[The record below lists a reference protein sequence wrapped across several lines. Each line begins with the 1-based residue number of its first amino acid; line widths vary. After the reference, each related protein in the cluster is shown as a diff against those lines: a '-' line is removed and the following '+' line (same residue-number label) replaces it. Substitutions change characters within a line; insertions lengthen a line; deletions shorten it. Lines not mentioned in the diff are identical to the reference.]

1 MDGEGLGYLSGLS
14 LLCSLESVGYI
25 FNNVGKS
32 RHAEKCWIDLFMSQD
47 RRPYF
52 AFWIGKIPGNLL
64 CWNMKLFPPCNPLLR
79 SYIAHLYFIVS
90 LACSNLKL
98 VLLHCNHLPSH
109 QLTWWK
115 LQVKLQYMFLLIFVS
130 RQKPSNECWKTTAT
144 CFTHKKKKK
153 EKRNSE
159 SEHSKGKTGLLQI
172 EFYMLIS

>member
-47 RRPYF
+47 RRSYF
-52 AFWIGKIPGNLL
+52 TFWSGKIPGNLL
-64 CWNMKLFPPCNPLLR
+64 CWNMKLFPPFNPLLL
-79 SYIAHLYFIVS
+79 SYIAHLCFIVS
-90 LACSNLKL
+90 HRRL

-115 LQVKLQYMFLLIFVS
+115 LQVKLQYMFYWFLCPDKSLQMNVGKLQPHVS
-130 RQKPSNECWKTTAT
+130 PTQK
-144 CFTHKKKKK
+144 
-153 EKRNSE
+153 KRNSK
-159 SEHSKGKTGLLQI
+159 SEHSTGKLA
-172 EFYMLIS
+172 FYV

>member
-32 RHAEKCWIDLFMSQD
+32 RGAEKCWIDLFMSQD
-47 RRPYF
+47 RRSYF
-52 AFWIGKIPGNLL
+52 TFWTGKIPGNLL
-64 CWNMKLFPPCNPLLR
+64 CWNMKLFPPFHPLLL

-90 LACSNLKL
+90 HACSNQMI

-115 LQVKLQYMFLLIFVS
+115 LQVKLQYMFFTDFFVQTKAFKWMLENYS
-130 RQKPSNECWKTTAT
+130 HMFHPQK
-144 CFTHKKKKK
+144 
-153 EKRNSE
+153 KRNSK
-159 SEHSKGKTGLLQI
+159 SEHSMGKLA
-172 EFYMLIS
+172 FYV